1 RSILQNQRRIAFIKC
16 VQAWKQAI
24 AENKTEL
31 WMNSAKNHPQTNK
44 AGKTII
50 LHGWNW
56 FLHFNIYR
64 TYNGLEPIL
73 DPPE

>member
-1 RSILQNQRRIAFIKC
+1 MHNIRALPRRIKRRSILQNQRRIAFIKC

-50 LHGWNW
+50 
-56 FLHFNIYR
+56 
-64 TYNGLEPIL
+64 
-73 DPPE
+73 